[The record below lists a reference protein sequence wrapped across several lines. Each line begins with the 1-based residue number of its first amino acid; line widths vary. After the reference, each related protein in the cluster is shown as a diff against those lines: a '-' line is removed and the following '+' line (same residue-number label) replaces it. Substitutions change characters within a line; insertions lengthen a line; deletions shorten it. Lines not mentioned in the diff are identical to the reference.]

1 MKKLFLLASI
11 LTISTY
17 QLAHAQN
24 YNNYEQVEHNAPQY
38 ITVEGE
44 RYVRVPTPRPQQKY
58 YQYQRPAQPQN
69 TPQYV
74 LTEQPSSV
82 KTLLSAAP
90 RFYIGADYS
99 VNETK
104 ISSYQEIAELLL
116 DDKNSAY
123 DGVIGLKF
131 NPYVSLEAFYQNSN
145 DAEKHNHF
153 LSGTEGMDFD
163 DLPYKAISD
172 VDFYTALS
180 YKAYGADLLFT
191 IPLYQKID
199 LLFGLGYAQYD
210 FDLDTTVQ
218 IHNNTVDTTVIRHY
232 SDSHSTGAIRYNA
245 GLQFEVYKD
254 LYLRA
259 TARYVKFQKKSV
271 LKDMK
276 ELSLGLRYVF

>member
-1 MKKLFLLASI
+1 MKNLSSVVCFLSI
-11 LTISTY
+11 IVY
-17 QLAHAQN
+17 QSAHAQN

-99 VNETK
+99 LNATNLSKDNDMLV
-104 ISSYQEIAELLL
+104 

-145 DAEKHNHF
+145 DTEKHNHF
-153 LSGTEGMDFD
+153 ISG
-163 DLPYKAISD
+163 
-172 VDFYTALS
+172 VDEDMPDGITDTDYCTSLS

-218 IHNNTVDTTVIRHY
+218 LHNKLVDEGFI
-232 SDSHSTGAIRYNA
+232 SLDSASHSTGAFRYNA

>member
-1 MKKLFLLASI
+1 MKKLIFPLI
-11 LTISTY
+11 TLTVITALS
-17 QLAHAQN
+17 AHAQN

-44 RYVRVPTPRPQQKY
+44 RYVRVPTQRPQQKY

-74 LTEQPSSV
+74 LTEQPTPV
-82 KTLLSAAP
+82 KMLLSAAP

-99 VNETK
+99 LNKTD
-104 ISSYQEIAELLL
+104 ISSYQGYEQILLN
-116 DDKNSAY
+116 DENSALS
-123 DGVIGLKF
+123 GIIGLKF
-131 NPYVSLEAFYQNSN
+131 NPYVSLEAFYQKSD
-145 DAEKHNHF
+145 DADET
-153 LSGTEGMDFD
+153 SSYTYD
-163 DLPYKAISD
+163 ISTLTID
-172 VDFYTALS
+172 TSLS
-180 YKAYGADLLFT
+180 YKAYGADLFFT
-191 IPLYQKID
+191 IPLHQKID

-210 FDLDTTVQ
+210 FDADITVKGYNRTTDST
-218 IHNNTVDTTVIRHY
+218 NYLYGT
-232 SDSHSTGAIRYNA
+232 DSHSTGAFRYNA